1 MTMTTTAPAPEQTAR
16 AQSRAWPLWGV
27 AAGVLGAVATVFTTQ
42 GGGTRVG
49 PSVVGDVT
57 AAAYHLG
64 GALGYIT
71 VALLL
76 VLAACWR
83 ERISRLGI
91 TDVAA
96 RLVADGLV
104 ASAAGLTL
112 GYGWKLAMAVYLPGG
127 INSTSFGNDGLFVYY
142 VLNDFGAYLG
152 WLGVVVAACAVAWL
166 GLRSGLLSKWLAV
179 VSLIPPLLVAV
190 MGLGA
195 GIAGFQGIVAPIWLI
210 VAFAGMRFGK
220 HRIMGTR

>member
-1 MTMTTTAPAPEQTAR
+1 MLEIDDLSREFGGLRAVSGLSFQVPRGEFCGIIGPNGAGKTTLLNLVTGYLRPSSGDIR
-16 AQSRAWPLWGV
+16 F
-27 AAGVLGAVATVFTTQ
+27 AGRSIAGL
-42 GGGTRVG
+42 R
-49 PSVVGDVT
+49 P
-57 AAAYHLG
+57 Y
-64 GALGYIT
+64 
-71 VALLL
+71 
-76 VLAACWR
+76 
-83 ERISRLGI
+83 RISRLGI

-210 VAFAGMRFGK
+210 VAFAGLRFGK